1 MRYVFTCVLILF
13 FVYLNFAQ
21 SEKKLVDNSLNSEY
35 AEFNQHSFASDY
47 KIDVKQCTFRELQYN
62 ITLNVNPELSTSS
75 GINISQGTILETY
88 PYYKSQELYI
98 ILHEKTW
105 GFLPKQAFEKNTSVN
120 ITADKNYVPPK
131 LLSKNINKYLKYI
144 FPETT
149 NGELL
154 LDIRISNTGAIEDI
168 IVLKSIPEIDESK
181 IDTLKKL
188 RFKPAKRNGVPTKS
202 HFKLPLF
209 YSVGK

>member
-1 MRYVFTCVLILF
+1 
-13 FVYLNFAQ
+13 
-21 SEKKLVDNSLNSEY
+21 
-35 AEFNQHSFASDY
+35 
-47 KIDVKQCTFRELQYN
+47 
-62 ITLNVNPELSTSS
+62 LNVNPDLSTSS
-75 GINISQGTILETY
+75 GLNIPEGTILETY

-98 ILHEKTW
+98 ILYEKTW
-105 GFLPKQAFEKNTSVN
+105 GFLPKQAFDKNASIN
-120 ITADKNYVPPK
+120 EPSDKNYTPPK

-149 NGELL
+149 KGELL

-202 HFKLPLF
+202 HFKLPVI
-209 YSVGK
+209 YSAEK